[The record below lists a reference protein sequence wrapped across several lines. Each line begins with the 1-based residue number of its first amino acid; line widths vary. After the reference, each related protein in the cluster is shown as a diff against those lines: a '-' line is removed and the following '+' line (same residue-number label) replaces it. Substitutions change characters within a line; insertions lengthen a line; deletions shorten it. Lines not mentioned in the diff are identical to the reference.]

1 MKKTIITTAL
11 LAGFIGAAGTAS
23 AANNDRQA
31 PCPFPSVSRSADAPG
46 YGMRPDARAQKRAS
60 IKQALNLS
68 DRQERKMV
76 ELRQNF
82 FTRSR
87 PVVQDL
93 INMRRELALESVRKH
108 PNKMKIDKLTRRIGQ
123 VHEQLAEMQSR
134 HLHNVASVLD
144 DKQLDRFMHMK
155 DQRGDRHWKRS

>member
-31 PCPFPSVSRSADAPG
+31 PCPPPSVSRSVDGPG
-46 YGMRPDARAQKRAS
+46 YGMGPDARAQRRAS
-60 IKQALNLS
+60 IKQVLNLS

-82 FTRSR
+82 FRDSR
-87 PVVQDL
+87 PVRVDL
-93 INMRRELALESVRKH
+93 RDMRRDLVLESVRKN
-108 PNKMKIDKLTRRIGQ
+108 PDNRKIDKLTRRIGRAH
-123 VHEQLAEMQSR
+123 VRLAEMQSQ
-134 HLHNVASVLD
+134 HLSKVASVLD
-144 DKQLDRFMHMK
+144 KKQLGRFMHMK
-155 DQRGDRHWKRS
+155 DRPYGKYGKRG